1 MGISGLFFSN
11 TNEEN
16 LIQNEGHIK
25 GHSTA
30 LTKHQTKV
38 ILEQIDNS
46 ICRIE
51 NNDLTGTGFL
61 CLIPDSDIYHLQPV
75 LITCNHVLGKKD
87 LINGNNIKLIFEN
100 KERTIV
106 LDKSRIIYTNNSYD
120 TTIIELKKDEFPY
133 NSFLKIDYCLDNKN
147 LNDIYKNK
155 TVYIIH
161 YPNGKEPKYSID
173 TVSNITDGLIKHCC
187 TTDFGSSGSPILN
200 LETFNVIGIHRGKS
214 TNFNFNF
221 GIAIN
226 LPIIGFNKTKFEIKK
241 DNNLSLL
248 ENENK
253 SLTVKIQNLENEI
266 KKCNDENK
274 KLLNEINQM
283 KYQSML
289 DIISKNFHQMKQ
301 KLLIE
306 LNESLN
312 LSDLTEFYE
321 NEIIKKFKSKVN
333 VVFDIN
339 FDKSDIINFIS
350 KIIGLSDLSIFIT
363 LFNEEKKAEPLI
375 QFVYL
380 NGKIEIN
387 NYAFSFNNI
396 CTFSYGNYESSE
408 AFNFKFTF
416 FEPQNSSIYI
426 KIKSDYIYAMFYRDD
441 YDIKLLIKIKAN
453 FKDKSIICVNKF
465 NIDEEGDFDTE
476 KNVILN
482 KEKID
487 QFFEK
492 QKIWKIGI

>member
-1 MGISGLFFSN
+1 M
-11 TNEEN
+11 
-16 LIQNEGHIK
+16 
-25 GHSTA
+25 
-30 LTKHQTKV
+30 
-38 ILEQIDNS
+38 
-46 ICRIE
+46 
-51 NNDLTGTGFL
+51 
-61 CLIPDSDIYHLQPV
+61 SD
-75 LITCNHVLGKKD
+75 
-87 LINGNNIKLIFEN
+87 
-100 KERTIV
+100 
-106 LDKSRIIYTNNSYD
+106 
-120 TTIIELKKDEFPY
+120 
-133 NSFLKIDYCLDNKN
+133 
-147 LNDIYKNK
+147 
-155 TVYIIH
+155 
-161 YPNGKEPKYSID
+161 
-173 TVSNITDGLIKHCC
+173 ITDGLIKHCC

-200 LETFNVIGIHRGKS
+200 LETFDVIGIHRGKS

-396 CTFSYGNYESSE
+396 CTFSYGNYESSD

-426 KIKSDYIYAMFYRDD
+426 KINSDYIYAMFYRDN
-441 YDIKLLIKIKAN
+441 YEIMLLIKIKAN
-453 FKDKSIICVNKF
+453 FKDKSIICVDEF
-465 NIDEEGDFDTE
+465 NFDEEGDFDTE

-492 QKIWKIGI
+492 QKNLENWYLEELTIYNIE